1 MVGLFKYLFFRIH
14 WWNTNVIRNE
24 NYPIFGAIIGVASF
38 QSLNI
43 KFISDF
49 ILYVILDRR
58 DLIVNQTK
66 TVGIIVV
73 TIVLVLNGIYYQK
86 FGVEVIEKFK
96 SYSKDKRTR
105 HDVIILFYIIIT
117 LVSTIGLAY
126 MIRNNY

>member
-1 MVGLFKYLFFRIH
+1 
-14 WWNTNVIRNE
+14 
-24 NYPIFGAIIGVASF
+24 
-38 QSLNI
+38 
-43 KFISDF
+43 
-49 ILYVILDRR
+49 
-58 DLIVNQTK
+58 VNQTK